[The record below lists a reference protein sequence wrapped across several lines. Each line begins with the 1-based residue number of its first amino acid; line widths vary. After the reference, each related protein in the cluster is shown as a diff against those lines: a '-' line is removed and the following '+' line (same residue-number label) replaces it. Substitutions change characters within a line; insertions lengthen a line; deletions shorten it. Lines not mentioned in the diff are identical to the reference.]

1 MRAMSAV
8 MAILA
13 ALLGWLVGGVVN
25 LLADD
30 LPPLGEAEGVGPV
43 RSPHCPRCGAARPGL
58 RALALVRLATGG
70 RCSACGAPDGWRPA
84 IVEAAFALVFA
95 ALTFWAQGD
104 PLTFLLGAVVVS
116 VYGLICVIDIEHR
129 LILWRTVWV
138 SALALVA
145 VGLLRPDMGWQKSLL
160 GGVIGFVLVF
170 GLFLLGQAYGRWVAR
185 RRGEPLDEVAF
196 GGGDVNLAALV
207 GLTVGWPGVL
217 VALFIGIAVGGVFAI
232 GLIAVQLLR
241 GRYDPHQP
249 IAYGPFLASGALALF
264 FFAPAIRG
272 WFGAA

>member
-1 MRAMSAV
+1 MRAMPVVISV
-8 MAILA
+8 LA
-13 ALLGWLVGGVVN
+13 ALLGWLVGGIVN
-25 LLADD
+25 VLADD
-30 LPPLGEAEGVGPV
+30 LPPIGDEEGIGSV
-43 RSPHCPRCGAARPGL
+43 RRPHCRHCGAERSWPH
-58 RALALVRLATGG
+58 ALALVRLITAR
-70 RCSACGAPDGWRPA
+70 RCAACGQAEGWRPV
-84 IVEAAFALVFA
+84 IVEVGFALVFA
-95 ALTFWAQGD
+95 ALTFWAQGSVI
-104 PLTFLLGAVVVS
+104 TFLIGAAVVT

-138 SALALVA
+138 SALVLVA
-145 VGLLRPDMGWQKSLL
+145 IALIRPDLGWEKSLL
-160 GGVIGFVLVF
+160 GGLIGFVLVF
-170 GLFLLGQAYGRWVAR
+170 GLFLLGQLYGRWVAH

-217 VALFIGIAVGGVFAI
+217 VALFIGIAIGGVFAI

-264 FFAPAIRG
+264 FFAPLIRG